1 MNLDAVG
8 GPAGAW
14 LIAALLLGAAELAV
28 PGVFLMFL
36 AIAAA
41 ITAALALA
49 LPDLPAAAQ
58 LGSFAIWS
66 AVAVLIGRRW
76 YADYA
81 PDADPMLN
89 DRATRLVGEV
99 VTVETA
105 LRGGR
110 GRVVVG
116 DATWSARGPD
126 ADAGSRLRVVKV
138 EGGVLLVAPLDDGS
152 PG

>member
-1 MNLDAVG
+1 MNLEAVG

-28 PGVFLMFL
+28 PGVFLVFL

-58 LGSFAIWS
+58 LGSFALWS

-81 PDADPMLN
+81 PDADPLLN
-89 DRATRLVGEV
+89 DRATRLVGEI
-99 VTVETA
+99 VTVETP
-105 LRGGR
+105 LRDGQ
-110 GRVVVG
+110 GRVIVG
-116 DATWSARGPD
+116 DTTWPARGPD
-126 ADAGSRLRVVKV
+126 ADAGARLRVVRL
-138 EGGVLLVAPLDDGS
+138 EGGVLLVAPIQRH
-152 PG
+152 